1 MKLPKKGVVGQFA
14 ELMGGGGLGVSVFEG
29 GGGEG
34 GDTPIHTMIWENKL
48 SLKEILGHSVIFWI
62 VGELHCLVLSVESI
76 YVLATLSALLG

>member
-1 MKLPKKGVVGQFA
+1 MKLPKKGVVGQSA
-14 ELMGGGGLGVSVFEG
+14 ELMGEG
-29 GGGEG
+29 G

-62 VGELHCLVLSVESI
+62 VGKLHCLVLSVESL